1 MFIAYLIFI
10 VRRARQDRTP
20 PRSMWTWGRSAMT
33 GQTIFLSKCLL
44 LVLKRHASIN
54 TRVRGFQGASGG
66 KRFSSQPASD
76 GVGKGEH
83 TRIKFFFFFAARS
96 SGPVERRY
104 LRFLS
109 EKNGCHPFSQQW
121 VKCQEYLRRGRR
133 VLTQSSD
140 SSPSVI
146 NNLLAQPARL
156 HIWGLRACCL
166 FSNTTLKKTP
176 PLYLFIYFIF
186 FIHNNP
192 HLMNLWQ

>member
-44 LVLKRHASIN
+44 LVLKRHASVN

-83 TRIKFFFFFAARS
+83 TRIKFFFFLLLGRVDQSKGDIWDFCRKKMDAIHFPSNELNVKSICGVDDVS
-96 SGPVERRY
+96 S
-104 LRFLS
+104 
-109 EKNGCHPFSQQW
+109 HSQ
-121 VKCQEYLRRGRR
+121 V
-133 VLTQSSD
+133 TQVHLWSTT
-140 SSPSVI
+140 SSPS
-146 NNLLAQPARL
+146 LLVCTYEGSGHA
-156 HIWGLRACCL
+156 AC
-166 FSNTTLKKTP
+166 SQ
-176 PLYLFIYFIF
+176 IR
-186 FIHNNP
+186 H
-192 HLMNLWQ
+192 